1 MLVQVFF
8 LCILSIVLMLSTV
21 PTLVLLGTLAL
32 ALVILVLMLFI
43 WHIGTALPHP
53 QPWHSGRH
61 AGVVMRQHTETERPL
76 WDTSSLHDVEL
87 ALRRTNEQVCALR
100 CQMAR
105 VAESTE
111 EVASTAQTM
120 LVLDVIDHFAKD

>member
-1 MLVQVFF
+1 MSTLP
-8 LCILSIVLMLSTV
+8 ISI
-21 PTLVLLGTLAL
+21 LVLLSTIAL
-32 ALVILVLMLFI
+32 ASVIFVLLLMV
-43 WHIGTALPHP
+43 WHIVTTLPDTE
-53 QPWHSGRH
+53 PWQRGRH
-61 AGVVMRQHTETERPL
+61 RGVVMRQYTETERPL

-105 VAESTE
+105 VADSTE
-111 EVASTAQTM
+111 EVANTAQTM